1 VHPATLAPAMI
12 SRLGHRVP
20 RRRQRGALPALAPSG
35 RNVCRSGHR
44 PRYRIVR
51 PCARYWRRRSASLVA
66 GVAWPPP
73 HQRRRGDHG
82 LMRSCDSSP
91 EPKMLRGTE
100 GSNPSPSS
108 VESVSRGTLSSWVK
122 NPGFPRVCSGLRSR
136 TVSRDPRG
144 PADMRQPAKIS
155 LSGYIPVPHF
165 RRYGRDKLSG
175 LKPRDCPQTRSGFL
189 WAHG

>member
-1 VHPATLAPAMI
+1 MHPARPAPAMI

-35 RNVCRSGHR
+35 RNVRRSGHR
-44 PRYRIVR
+44 PRHRIVR
-51 PCARYWRRRSASLVA
+51 PCARFGAEEAPPFVA

-100 GSNPSPSS
+100 GSNPAPSS
-108 VESVSRGTLSSWVK
+108 EESAANQHLSEAVRRRPPIPNSSMLSQHLFVPP
-122 NPGFPRVCSGLRSR
+122 NLPGP
-136 TVSRDPRG
+136 
-144 PADMRQPAKIS
+144 
-155 LSGYIPVPHF
+155 GYPYSECGEFFRLKANGRFRPH
-165 RRYGRDKLSG
+165 Y
-175 LKPRDCPQTRSGFL
+175 CACQ
-189 WAHG
+189 